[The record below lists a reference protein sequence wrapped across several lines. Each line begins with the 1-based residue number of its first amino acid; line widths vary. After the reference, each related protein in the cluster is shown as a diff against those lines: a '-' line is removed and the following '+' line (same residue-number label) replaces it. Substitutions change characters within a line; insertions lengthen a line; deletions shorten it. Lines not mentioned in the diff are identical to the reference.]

1 MASLDCRKS
10 MKLFSRTGPS
20 AVVAFLIAGAAVWS
34 PHAQA
39 EPTII
44 SPGNSIGEL
53 SFPGDLTV
61 AGTLLVEVSGAGAG
75 AIDRINVTGIF
86 DIDQATVDF
95 DVLDAL
101 DDEAYV
107 FGTYGTLVGPFSQV
121 VDLPSGYDIDYA
133 YGERN
138 EMALVRQSVPEPTPL
153 SLIALASAALMGV
166 GRRRR

>member
-1 MASLDCRKS
+1 VEIRSYCLWRCAECR
-10 MKLFSRTGPS
+10 
-20 AVVAFLIAGAAVWS
+20 
-34 PHAQA
+34 
-39 EPTII
+39 
-44 SPGNSIGEL
+44 PGNSIGEL
-53 SFPGDLTV
+53 FFAGDLTV

-75 AIDRINVTGIF
+75 AIDRINGTGIF

-95 DVLDAL
+95 EVLDAL

-107 FGTYGTLVGPFSQV
+107 FGTHGTLVGPFSQV

-133 YGERN
+133 YGGRN